1 MQSCFLY
8 IVLSSVQPILQTAVL
23 YRLNEYQYVICKAL
37 DTFIQLQ
44 QFCSLCHCVCCFF
57 CLHKLWTSSSDDNK
71 LINRSNSLFIRLF
84 SFLCVSVIECWPLPD
99 TEPLMHGEVQSPQ
112 YPQPYPPNLQEQW
125 DLSVPEGYQIRLT
138 FTHLDIEASAGCHY
152 DALTV
157 RATFQH
163 I

>member
-1 MQSCFLY
+1 MVVTVVL
-8 IVLSSVQPILQTAVL
+8 IV
-23 YRLNEYQYVICKAL
+23 
-37 DTFIQLQ
+37 
-44 QFCSLCHCVCCFF
+44 SLCLLFF
-57 CLHKLWTSSSDDNK
+57 CLHQLWTCSSDDHK
-71 LINRSNSLFIRLF
+71 LINRSNSLCSR
-84 SFLCVSVIECWPLPD
+84 FLYVSATECWRLPN

-125 DLSVPEGYQIRLT
+125 DLSVLEGYQIRLT

-163 I
+163 IRYHKQQTSVVVFELKYDWSASVET